1 MKVKVDNPGVKIPP
15 PLFYVVTFLLSILF
29 QKFYFIDHFI
39 FQSLPFEIAAV
50 ILILISLTFSI
61 PALRQFIKTKNTV
74 ITIKPANSL
83 QVSGVYS
90 ISRNPMY
97 LGLLLLYTGLVFL
110 AGNWWT
116 IIFMPVLII
125 AVTSLIILPE
135 ERYLQREF
143 GDTYSLYKEKV
154 RRWL

>member
-1 MKVKVDNPGVKIPP
+1 MKTKIDNPGVKIPP
-15 PLFYVVTFLLSILF
+15 PLFYVATFLLSVLLQKLF
-29 QKFYFIDHFI
+29 FIDHFI
-39 FQSLPFEIAAV
+39 FQSLPFQIAAV
-50 ILILISLTFSI
+50 VLILISLTFSI
-61 PALRQFIKTKNTV
+61 PALLQFIKTKNTV

-97 LGLLLLYTGLVFL
+97 LGLLLLYGGLVFL

-125 AVTSLIILPE
+125 AVTLLIILPE

-143 GDTYSLYKEKV
+143 GETYSLYKEKV

>member
-1 MKVKVDNPGVKIPP
+1 MGTKLDSPGVKIPP
-15 PLFYVVTFLLSILF
+15 PLFYVITFLFSILL
-29 QKFYFIDHFI
+29 QKLFSINHFI

-50 ILILISLTFSI
+50 ILILISLTFII
-61 PALRQFIKTKNTV
+61 PALQQFIKTKNTV
-74 ITIKPANSL
+74 ITVKPANSL

-97 LGLLLLYTGLVFL
+97 LGLLLLYAGLVFL

-143 GDTYSLYKEKV
+143 GDTYSLYKGKV

>member
-116 IIFMPVLII
+116 IIFMPALII

>member
-1 MKVKVDNPGVKIPP
+1 MA
-15 PLFYVVTFLLSILF
+15 TFLLSVLLQKLF
-29 QKFYFIDHFI
+29 FIDHFI
-39 FQSLPFEIAAV
+39 FQSLPFQIAAV
-50 ILILISLTFSI
+50 VLILISLTFSI
-61 PALRQFIKTKNTV
+61 PALLQFIKTKNTV

-97 LGLLLLYTGLVFL
+97 LGLLLLYGGLVFL

-125 AVTSLIILPE
+125 AVTLLIILPE

-143 GDTYSLYKEKV
+143 GETYSLYKEKV